1 MAVAVPP
8 VDEGV
13 EPVDEVVELVAPP
26 EEAEAGQP
34 QQPCQQPQQPSQD
47 SGFFEPDCPHKRSL
61 TDDEVAIITSLA
73 EKMGDDASRKRR
85 ERIETRRMERAR
97 LRDAFYATAPIA
109 AAVAKKRNELKKKD
123 SDKKDE

>member
-1 MAVAVPP
+1 MAVAVP
-8 VDEGV
+8 
-13 EPVDEVVELVAPP
+13 PVDEVVELVAPP

-47 SGFFEPDCPHKRSL
+47 SGVFDPDCPYKPSL